1 MNIIFKNIST
11 DNKVSVFMENQKYVI
26 NPGESVSTFCVG
38 EKCVFATEILPF
50 EKLLDSV
57 NEDFSE
63 ESLKDRILLKLT
75 KKLVEKLPKMVLSL
89 LVNYEVESKG
99 AQHVTVVLSDGV
111 YVVCD
116 GVIADL
122 LDLTPICY
130 SFTRAETENGQL
142 KLLDVTATNRKQYLK
157 LIKKFLLFMHW
168 GLFFLNLTFFI
179 PEYIIVKICCSN
191 FYLKSFFTK
200 LYKKTPEEREKSLEK
215 GREENGKPE
224 K

>member
-11 DNKVSVFMENQKYVI
+11 DNKVSVFMENQKYVM
-26 NPGESVSTFCVG
+26 NPGESVSACCVG
-38 EKCVFATEILPF
+38 EKGVFATEILPF

-75 KKLVEKLPKMVLSL
+75 KKLVEKLPEMVLAL
-89 LVNYEVESKG
+89 RVNYEVESKA
-99 AQHVTVVLSDGV
+99 AQSVTVVLSDGV
-111 YVVCD
+111 YVVCG

-130 SFTRAETENGQL
+130 SFTRVETENGQL
-142 KLLDVTATNRKQYLK
+142 KPLDVTVTNRKQYLK
-157 LIKKFLLFMHW
+157 LIKKVLLFMHW

-179 PEYIIVKICCSN
+179 PEYIIVKFCCSR
-191 FYLKSFFTK
+191 FYLKSFLTK
-200 LYKKTPEEREKSLEK
+200 LYKKTPEEREKILEK
-215 GREENGKPE
+215 GREKNE

>member
-1 MNIIFKNIST
+1 MNIIFKNTST

-26 NPGESVSTFCVG
+26 NPGESVSAFCVG

-63 ESLKDRILLKLT
+63 ESLKDRIFLKLT
-75 KKLVEKLPKMVLSL
+75 KILVEKLPRMVLSL

-99 AQHVTVVLSDGV
+99 DQPVTVVLSDGV
-111 YVVCD
+111 YVVCG

-130 SFTRAETENGQL
+130 SFTRVENENGQM
-142 KLLDVTATNRKQYLK
+142 KPLDVTATNRKQYLK

-179 PEYIIVKICCSN
+179 PEYIIVKLCCSH
-191 FYLKSFFTK
+191 FYLNCFLTM
-200 LYKKTPEEREKSLEK
+200 LYNKTPEEREKFLEK
-215 GREENGKPE
+215 GREKNE

>member
-1 MNIIFKNIST
+1 MNIIFKNTST

-26 NPGESVSTFCVG
+26 NPGESVSAFCVG

-63 ESLKDRILLKLT
+63 ESLKDRIFLKLT
-75 KKLVEKLPKMVLSL
+75 KILVEKLPRMVLSL

-99 AQHVTVVLSDGV
+99 DLPVTVVLSDGV
-111 YVVCD
+111 YVVCG

-130 SFTRAETENGQL
+130 SFTRVENENGQM
-142 KLLDVTATNRKQYLK
+142 KPLDVTATNRKQYLK

-179 PEYIIVKICCSN
+179 PEYIIVKFCCSH
-191 FYLKSFFTK
+191 FYLKSFLTK
-200 LYKKTPEEREKSLEK
+200 LYKKTPEEREKFLEK
-215 GREENGKPE
+215 GREKNE